1 MWPRFWDPE
10 SLWIVHLKGFLI
22 LGFLLVSLTLPVKP
36 ARLPP
41 HSLLLT
47 DVIIGAGYVAGDD
60 VFLYLRPKEP
70 QGHQHNMVVTQF
82 EALWSHRLCAQLL
95 HLRTP
100 WRMRCLTRSC
110 GYVLRSDRV
119 FRRKRLQ
126 ISPKKRYSPTSA
138 ICPAIHQTDL
148 SLPLFFFVSLD
159 IAGTQLTFPFGC
171 VPLETR
177 SFPTNRRVSLGSIP
191 RFDPFLARRGVVW
204 NLPTAPERH

>member
-1 MWPRFWDPE
+1 MWPRFWDPK

-41 HSLLLT
+41 HSLLSN
-47 DVIIGAGYVAGDD
+47 VINRCDSWGGYVAGDD

-70 QGHQHNMVVTQF
+70 QGHEHNMVVTRF
-82 EALWSHRLCAQLL
+82 EALWSHRLCVQLL

-148 SLPLFFFVSLD
+148 FLSLFFSLSL
-159 IAGTQLTFPFGC
+159 LT
-171 VPLETR
+171 
-177 SFPTNRRVSLGSIP
+177 
-191 RFDPFLARRGVVW
+191 
-204 NLPTAPERH
+204 